1 MRLENGVYL
10 FDHPY
15 SPGYQIECLCDDCRA
30 LSINKSNPTYWF
42 EAGWEPIHKAP
53 PDKHERAL
61 QGIASCATQCPCC
74 EMHRQVANRALGYE
88 VVITT
93 DRITPP
99 GLAAGENE
107 RCKVTPGCWLI
118 KGHEGHCD

>member
-1 MRLENGVYL
+1 MSETLQDALRKPLKLSEQTREQKLE
-10 FDHPY
+10 
-15 SPGYQIECLCDDCRA
+15 C
-30 LSINKSNPTYWF
+30 
-42 EAGWEPIHKAP
+42 
-53 PDKHERAL
+53 AL

-118 KGHEGHCD
+118 KGHCD